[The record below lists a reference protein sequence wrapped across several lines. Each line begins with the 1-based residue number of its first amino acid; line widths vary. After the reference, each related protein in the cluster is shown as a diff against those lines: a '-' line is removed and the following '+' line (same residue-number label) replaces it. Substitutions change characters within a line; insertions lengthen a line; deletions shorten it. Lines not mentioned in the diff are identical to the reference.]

1 MFTPTSLSFTYTKAS
16 LYALSKLQFSLVRY
30 KFKFVY
36 QLVCIVL
43 VLLGA
48 LTSLPENIRMVMLMI
63 GCVAFPCMYLPVRM
77 ATERVS
83 AHYGSKLPSVSYRFN
98 QYNFIRTIDK
108 NDESFSY
115 KNIAQL
121 IEDNTNCYIVDNN
134 CNVFILPPA
143 EIGNDRGLKNVKA
156 QLSEQTGLKWGQL
169 RSMWSLSIYSLKDL
183 FKR

>member
-1 MFTPTSLSFTYTKAS
+1 MFSPTSLSFTYTKNS

-63 GCVAFPCMYLPVRM
+63 GCVAFPCLHLPVRM
-77 ATERVS
+77 ATEQV
-83 AHYGSKLPSVSYRFN
+83 ANHYGGKLPSVSYRFN
-98 QYNFIRTIDK
+98 QYNFIRTVDK
-108 NDESFSY
+108 DSQSFSY
-115 KNIAQL
+115 KDVAQL
-121 IEDNTNCYIVDNN
+121 IEDNQNCYIVDNN
-134 CNVFILPPA
+134 CNVFILPPS
-143 EIGNDRGLKNVKA
+143 EIDNDRGYNHVKSHLA
-156 QLSEQTGLKWGQL
+156 QQTGLRWGAM